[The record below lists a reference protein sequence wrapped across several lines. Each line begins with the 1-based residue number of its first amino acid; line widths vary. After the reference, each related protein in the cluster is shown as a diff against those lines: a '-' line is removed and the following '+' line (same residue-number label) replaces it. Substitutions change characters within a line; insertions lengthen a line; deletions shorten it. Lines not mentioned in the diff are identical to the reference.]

1 MKDQLDLSTEQEEK
15 RKERRRETER
25 KRVSPDNHTKL
36 NKNNF
41 SEKIFLLKSSVG
53 KKERTQFALSAL
65 GLGGRVGGGV
75 KGGRGRDVMTSQ
87 SLLGGW

>member
-1 MKDQLDLSTEQEEK
+1 M
-15 RKERRRETER
+15 ERD
-25 KRVSPDNHTKL
+25 RVPRQPYKI

-65 GLGGRVGGGV
+65 SHGGLGW
-75 KGGRGRDVMTSQ
+75 
-87 SLLGGW
+87 GGWVRWVGLSADDITEPVAAVPDW

>member
-1 MKDQLDLSTEQEEK
+1 M
-15 RKERRRETER
+15 
-25 KRVSPDNHTKL
+25 SPDNHTKL

-65 GLGGRVGGGV
+65 GLGG
-75 KGGRGRDVMTSQ
+75 GGRGE
-87 SLLGGW
+87 GGDKGRKGSGCDLYV

>member
-1 MKDQLDLSTEQEEK
+1 M
-15 RKERRRETER
+15 
-25 KRVSPDNHTKL
+25 SPDNHTKL

-65 GLGGRVGGGV
+65 GLGGEGTGRWVEVFQEGGITWF
-75 KGGRGRDVMTSQ
+75 DHLSMTSQ
-87 SLLGGW
+87 CLSGAW

>member
-1 MKDQLDLSTEQEEK
+1 M
-15 RKERRRETER
+15 
-25 KRVSPDNHTKL
+25 SPDNHTKL

-65 GLGGRVGGGV
+65 GLGGGGRGGI
-75 KGGRGRDVMTSQ
+75 KGGRGRDVISMFDCPLMTSQ
-87 SLLGGW
+87 SLLGGR

>member
-1 MKDQLDLSTEQEEK
+1 MKREAERE
-15 RKERRRETER
+15 KERERE
-25 KRVSPDNHTKL
+25 RVSPDNHTKL

-65 GLGGRVGGGV
+65 GLGGEGT
-75 KGGRGRDVMTSQ
+75 GRWVEVFQEGC
-87 SLLGGW
+87 SLGLTIR